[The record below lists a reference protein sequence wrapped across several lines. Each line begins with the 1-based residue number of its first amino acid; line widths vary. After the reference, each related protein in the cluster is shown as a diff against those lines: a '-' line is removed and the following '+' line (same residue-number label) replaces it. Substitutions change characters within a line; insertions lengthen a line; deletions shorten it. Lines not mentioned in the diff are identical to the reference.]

1 MSEQPA
7 SKEPVFPDYLAKWSR
22 VNLVAHEQE
31 RSAREEHARDWSAWA
46 RSEIARL
53 QRLIARV
60 VEWQPPFPV
69 EASLL
74 DELASAAKGV
84 STHEPPAPASK
95 EKVSSGTLRSLLRG
109 CHPEQP
115 LASQFVA
122 THILR
127 AMCEELLTHR
137 PEHRCGVQGFDPM
150 RDKCPACSPDE
161 PLAAPS
167 LIERALAVLQRSD
180 CQHEGCKDGQY
191 PTGRGMQECTWHDE
205 KAAVVTALKQSTTPP
220 PGAIHATP
228 GDALLDA
235 YAARDAARSAQP
247 PCALTTKQRQ
257 DMIERLV
264 ETGRIAHREPFNV
277 PANIAYTEAHKA
289 VFDAMGST
297 QPPVTGLDMSGEQTG
312 DPNPLDI
319 RSRSK
324 TVSTHPTT
332 ASTT

>member
-1 MSEQPA
+1 MSELT

-161 PLAAPS
+161 PRPVHAN
-167 LIERALAVLQRSD
+167 VLQEVSSEWETTKNAGEVTCHSRMI
-180 CQHEGCKDGQY
+180 EGVLCRWWGDGPAPAGVDTIDRATQ
-191 PTGRGMQECTWHDE
+191 
-205 KAAVVTALKQSTTPP
+205 P
-220 PGAIHATP
+220 PGT
-228 GDALLDA
+228 DAA
-235 YAARDAARSAQP
+235 DAARYRWLREKHEFPPYQLQGIPWPVHVVLEHSMPTMQP
-247 PCALTTKQRQ
+247 CWGQTL
-257 DMIERLV
+257 
-264 ETGRIAHREPFNV
+264 
-277 PANIAYTEAHKA
+277 
-289 VFDAMGST
+289 DAMVDAQMASSLT
-297 QPPVTGLDMSGEQTG
+297 KG
-312 DPNPLDI
+312 DSQNG
-319 RSRSK
+319 
-324 TVSTHPTT
+324 
-332 ASTT
+332 